1 MAIKI
6 FSGSSI
12 PLLSKKVVEKYYK
25 DEDAN
30 LNDVELRKFTD
41 GEILVHYNQSIRKDN
56 VFIIQSTT
64 SNDNIME
71 LFLMLDAA
79 KRASAKKITAVIPYF
94 GYARQDRKDKPRV
107 PISAKLMANLLT
119 SSGAKRVITLDLH
132 CDQIQGFFDIPV
144 DHLSSSYVFI
154 PYIKENFN
162 TENMVIASPDVGGT
176 KRASR
181 YSNVLQTDLVVI
193 HKERS
198 KPGVISTMKLIG
210 DVQDKDVFLID
221 DIIDSGGSISRA
233 ADLLME
239 SGAKSVRALICHP
252 ILSGNAYNNIN
263 NSKLTELIV
272 TDSIPIKLGLS
283 NKIKV
288 LSIDEMLA
296 KSIKRV
302 SNGKSISQELFGS
315 F

>member
-1 MAIKI
+1 MALKI
-6 FSGSSI
+6 FSGTSI
-12 PLLSKKVVEKYYK
+12 PQLSKKVVETYFNDKN
-25 DEDAN
+25 AT
-30 LNDVELRKFTD
+30 LNDIELKKFTD
-41 GEILVHYNQSIRKDN
+41 GEILVHYNQSIRNDN
-56 VFIIQSTT
+56 VFIIQSTN
-64 SNDNIME
+64 SNDSMME

-107 PISAKLMANLLT
+107 PISAKLMADLLT
-119 SSGAKRVITLDLH
+119 TSGADRVITLDLH
-132 CDQIQGFFDIPV
+132 ADQIQAYFNIPV

-154 PYIKENFN
+154 PYIKENFD

-210 DVQDKDVFLID
+210 DVEGKDVFLID

-239 SGAKSVRALICHP
+239 SGANSVRALICHP

-272 TDSIPIKLGLS
+272 TDSIPIKHGLS

-288 LSIDEMLA
+288 LSIDDLLSKA
-296 KSIKRV
+296 IKRI
-302 SNGKSISQELFGS
+302 SEGKSISEELFGS
-315 F
+315 L

>member
-1 MAIKI
+1 MALKI
-6 FSGSSI
+6 FSGTSI
-12 PLLSKKVVEKYYK
+12 PQLSKKVVETYFNDKN
-25 DEDAN
+25 AT
-30 LNDVELRKFTD
+30 LNDIELKKFTD
-41 GEILVHYNQSIRKDN
+41 GEILVHYNQSIRNDN
-56 VFIIQSTT
+56 VFIIQSTN
-64 SNDNIME
+64 SNDNMME

-107 PISAKLMANLLT
+107 PISAKLMADLLT
-119 SSGAKRVITLDLH
+119 TSGADRVITLDLH
-132 CDQIQGFFDIPV
+132 ADQIQAYFNIPV

-154 PYIKENFN
+154 PYIKENFD

-210 DVQDKDVFLID
+210 DVEGKDVFLID

-239 SGAKSVRALICHP
+239 SGANSIRALICHP

-272 TDSIPIKLGLS
+272 TDSIPIKHGLS

-288 LSIDEMLA
+288 LSIDDLLSKA
-296 KSIKRV
+296 IKRI
-302 SNGKSISQELFGS
+302 SEGKSISEELFGS
-315 F
+315 L

>member
-1 MAIKI
+1 MALKI
-6 FSGSSI
+6 FSGTSI
-12 PLLSKKVVEKYYK
+12 PQLSKKVVETYFNDKN
-25 DEDAN
+25 AT
-30 LNDVELRKFTD
+30 LNDIELKKFTD
-41 GEILVHYNQSIRKDN
+41 GEILVHYNQSIRNDN
-56 VFIIQSTT
+56 VFIIQSTN
-64 SNDNIME
+64 SNDSMME

-107 PISAKLMANLLT
+107 PISAKLMADLLT
-119 SSGAKRVITLDLH
+119 TSGADRVITLDLH
-132 CDQIQGFFDIPV
+132 AEQIQAYFNIPV

-154 PYIKENFN
+154 PYIKENFD

-210 DVQDKDVFLID
+210 DVEGKDVFLID
-221 DIIDSGGSISRA
+221 DMIDSGGSISRA

-239 SGAKSVRALICHP
+239 SGANSVRALICHP
-252 ILSGNAYNNIN
+252 ILSGNSYNNIN

-272 TDSIPIKLGLS
+272 TDSIPIKHGLS

-288 LSIDEMLA
+288 LSIDDLLSKAIQRISE
-296 KSIKRV
+296 
-302 SNGKSISQELFGS
+302 GKSISEELFGS
-315 F
+315 L

>member
-1 MAIKI
+1 MALKI
-6 FSGSSI
+6 FSGTSI
-12 PLLSKKVVEKYYK
+12 PQLSKKVVETYFNDKN
-25 DEDAN
+25 AT
-30 LNDVELRKFTD
+30 LNDIELKKFTD
-41 GEILVHYNQSIRKDN
+41 GEILVHYNQSIRNDN
-56 VFIIQSTT
+56 VFIIQSTN
-64 SNDNIME
+64 SNDSMME

-107 PISAKLMANLLT
+107 PISAKLMADLLT
-119 SSGAKRVITLDLH
+119 TSGADRVITLDLH
-132 CDQIQGFFDIPV
+132 AEQIQAYFNIPV

-154 PYIKENFN
+154 PYIKENFD

-210 DVQDKDVFLID
+210 DVEGKDVFLID
-221 DIIDSGGSISRA
+221 DMIDSGGSISRA

-239 SGAKSVRALICHP
+239 SGANSVRALICHP
-252 ILSGNAYNNIN
+252 ILSGNSYNNIN

-272 TDSIPIKLGLS
+272 TNSIPIKHGLS

-288 LSIDEMLA
+288 LSIDDLLSKAIQRISE
-296 KSIKRV
+296 
-302 SNGKSISQELFGS
+302 GKSISEELFGS
-315 F
+315 L

>member
-6 FSGSSI
+6 FSGTSI
-12 PLLSKKVVEKYYK
+12 PQLSKKVVESYFNNK
-25 DEDAN
+25 EAI
-30 LNDVELRKFTD
+30 LNDIELKKFTD

-56 VFIIQSTT
+56 VFIIQSTN
-64 SNDNIME
+64 SNDSMME

-107 PISAKLMANLLT
+107 PISAKLMADLLT
-119 SSGAKRVITLDLH
+119 TSGANRIITLDLH

-154 PYIKENFN
+154 PYIKENFD
-162 TENMVIASPDVGGT
+162 TDNMVIATPDVGGT

-272 TDSIPIKLGLS
+272 TDSIPIKHGLS

-296 KSIKRV
+296 KAIKRV

-315 F
+315 L

>member
-1 MAIKI
+1 MALKI
-6 FSGSSI
+6 FSGTSI
-12 PLLSKKVVEKYYK
+12 PQLSKKVVETYFNDKN
-25 DEDAN
+25 AT
-30 LNDVELRKFTD
+30 LNDIELKKFTD
-41 GEILVHYNQSIRKDN
+41 GEILVHYNQSIRNDN
-56 VFIIQSTT
+56 VFIIQSTN
-64 SNDNIME
+64 SNDSMME

-107 PISAKLMANLLT
+107 PISAKLMADLLT
-119 SSGAKRVITLDLH
+119 TSGADRVITLDLH
-132 CDQIQGFFDIPV
+132 AEQIQAYFNIPV

-154 PYIKENFN
+154 PYIKENFD

-210 DVQDKDVFLID
+210 DVEGKDVFLID
-221 DIIDSGGSISRA
+221 DMIDSGGSISRA

-239 SGAKSVRALICHP
+239 SGANSVRALICHP
-252 ILSGNAYNNIN
+252 ILSGNSYNNIN

-272 TDSIPIKLGLS
+272 TDSIPIKHGIS

-288 LSIDEMLA
+288 LSIDDLLSKAIQRISE
-296 KSIKRV
+296 
-302 SNGKSISQELFGS
+302 GKSISEELFGS
-315 F
+315 L

>member
-1 MAIKI
+1 MALKI
-6 FSGSSI
+6 FSGTSI
-12 PLLSKKVVEKYYK
+12 PQLSKKVVETYFNDKN
-25 DEDAN
+25 AT
-30 LNDVELRKFTD
+30 LNDIELKKFTD
-41 GEILVHYNQSIRKDN
+41 GEILVHYNQSIRNDN
-56 VFIIQSTT
+56 VFIIQSTN
-64 SNDNIME
+64 SNDSMME

-107 PISAKLMANLLT
+107 PISAKLMADLLT
-119 SSGAKRVITLDLH
+119 TSGADRVITLDLH
-132 CDQIQGFFDIPV
+132 AEQIQAYFNIPV

-154 PYIKENFN
+154 PYIKENFD

-210 DVQDKDVFLID
+210 DVEGKDVFLID
-221 DIIDSGGSISRA
+221 DMIDSGGSISRA

-239 SGAKSVRALICHP
+239 SGANSVRALICHP
-252 ILSGNAYNNIN
+252 ILSGNSYNNIN

-272 TDSIPIKLGLS
+272 TDSIPIKHGLS

-288 LSIDEMLA
+288 LSIDDLLSKAIQRISE
-296 KSIKRV
+296 
-302 SNGKSISQELFGS
+302 GKSISEALFGS
-315 F
+315 L

>member
-1 MAIKI
+1 MALKI
-6 FSGSSI
+6 FSGTSNSE
-12 PLLSKKVVEKYYK
+12 LSKRIIEYNSESPSYNQVDIK
-25 DEDAN
+25 
-30 LNDVELRKFTD
+30 KFTD
-41 GEILVHYNQSIRKDN
+41 GEILVHYTESIRDDN
-56 VFIIQSTT
+56 VFIIQSTN
-64 SNDNIME
+64 SNESLIE

-79 KRASAKKITAVIPYF
+79 KRASAKQITAVIPYF
-94 GYARQDRKDKPRV
+94 GYARQDKKDQPRV
-107 PISAKLMANLLT
+107 PISAKLMADLLT
-119 SSGAKRVITLDLH
+119 TSGANRVITIDLH
-132 CDQIQGFFDIPV
+132 SSQQQGFFNIPV

-162 TENMVIASPDVGGT
+162 TENMVIATPDVGGT

-288 LSIDEMLA
+288 LSIDEMLS

-315 F
+315 L

>member
-1 MAIKI
+1 MALKI
-6 FSGSSI
+6 FSGTSI
-12 PLLSKKVVEKYYK
+12 PQLSKKVVETYFNDKN
-25 DEDAN
+25 AT
-30 LNDVELRKFTD
+30 LNDIELKKFTD

-56 VFIIQSTT
+56 VFIIQSTN
-64 SNDNIME
+64 SNDSMME

-107 PISAKLMANLLT
+107 PISAKLMADLLT
-119 SSGAKRVITLDLH
+119 TSGADRVITLDLH
-132 CDQIQGFFDIPV
+132 AEQIQAYFNIPV

-154 PYIKENFN
+154 PYIKENFD

-210 DVQDKDVFLID
+210 DVEGKDVFLID
-221 DIIDSGGSISRA
+221 DMIDSGGSISRA

-239 SGAKSVRALICHP
+239 SGANSVRALICHP
-252 ILSGNAYNNIN
+252 ILSGNSYNNIN

-272 TDSIPIKLGLS
+272 TDSIPIKHGLS

-288 LSIDEMLA
+288 LSIDDLLSKAIQRISE
-296 KSIKRV
+296 
-302 SNGKSISQELFGS
+302 GKSISEELFGS
-315 F
+315 L

>member
-1 MAIKI
+1 MALKI
-6 FSGSSI
+6 FSGTSI
-12 PLLSKKVVEKYYK
+12 PQLSKKVVETYFNDKN
-25 DEDAN
+25 AT
-30 LNDVELRKFTD
+30 LNDIELKKFTD
-41 GEILVHYNQSIRKDN
+41 GEILVHYNQSIRNDN
-56 VFIIQSTT
+56 VFIIQSTNT
-64 SNDNIME
+64 NDSMME

-79 KRASAKKITAVIPYF
+79 KRSSAKKITAVIPYF

-107 PISAKLMANLLT
+107 PISAKLMADLLT
-119 SSGAKRVITLDLH
+119 TSGADRVITLDLH
-132 CDQIQGFFDIPV
+132 ADQIQAYFNIPV

-154 PYIKENFN
+154 PYIKENFH

-210 DVQDKDVFLID
+210 DVEGKDVFLID

-239 SGAKSVRALICHP
+239 SGANSVRALICHP
-252 ILSGNAYNNIN
+252 VLSGNAYNNIN

-272 TDSIPIKLGLS
+272 TDSIPIKHGLS

-288 LSIDEMLA
+288 LSIDDLLSKA
-296 KSIKRV
+296 IKRI
-302 SNGKSISQELFGS
+302 SEGKSISEELFGS
-315 F
+315 L